1 MKSSIPLALLGLAPY
16 MAQAQKS
23 TTKYSSTTVFI
34 PPVKTGSA
42 TDIYASIIASDDSS
56 TKYLLGCQT
65 ALDASTYSCDNDF
78 SGITYT
84 RYASSIDVQFG
95 VTSFG
100 CETGN
105 DRAICV
111 SKTATGDDA
120 ETRTLT
126 SSESSLW
133 MTAITF
139 VDVKKRKTT
148 ATHAQE
154 TESSN
159 RKLCKRKVRDH
170 VSGGS
175 DSESDS
181 GSGTGTGTGSTNNGD
196 ADADADGDSGS
207 SVNKKPN
214 NNNDQDCSAASIAS
228 LSWAAFAMGFGGY
241 LGLNLA

>member
-1 MKSSIPLALLGLAPY
+1 

-42 TDIYASIIASDDSS
+42 TDIYASIITSDESS
-56 TKYLLGCQT
+56 TEYLLGCQT

-84 RYASSIDVQFG
+84 RYESSIDVQFG

-105 DRAICV
+105 GRAICA
-111 SKTATGDDA
+111 SKTATSEAG
-120 ETRTLT
+120 TRTLT

-154 TESSN
+154 TKSSSP
-159 RKLCKRKVRDH
+159 KLCKRKVRDH

-175 DSESDS
+175 GDGSDS
-181 GSGTGTGTGSTNNGD
+181 GSGTGTGTGNTNNGD
-196 ADADADGDSGS
+196 ADADADTDGDSGS

-214 NNNDQDCSAASIAS
+214 NDNDQDCSAASMAS
-228 LSWAAFAMGFGGY
+228 FSWAALAMGLGGY

>member
-1 MKSSIPLALLGLAPY
+1 MKSSITLTLLGLAPY

-23 TTKYSSTTVFI
+23 TTHYSSTTVFI
-34 PPVKTGSA
+34 PPAATGSA
-42 TDIYASIIASDDSS
+42 TNIYASIITSDDSS

-65 ALDASTYSCDNDF
+65 QLDASTYSCSNDF

-105 DRAICV
+105 DRAICA
-111 SKTATGDDA
+111 SKTATEDA

-148 ATHAQE
+148 AAATQATE
-154 TESSN
+154 TSSP
-159 RKLCKRKVRDH
+159 KLCKRKVRDH
-170 VSGGS
+170 AADAGG
-175 DSESDS
+175 S
-181 GSGTGTGTGSTNNGD
+181 GSGTGTGSTGSDTD
-196 ADADADGDSGS
+196 ADADTDGGSGS
-207 SVNKKPN
+207 SVNKKPKTD
-214 NNNDQDCSAASIAS
+214 DQDCSAASIIS
-228 LSWAAFAMGFGGY
+228 LSWAVMAMGLGGY